1 MYKKVQ
7 GNGSITI
14 PAKMR
19 HRLGIEPHAAM
30 ELVEGEDGS
39 VIFRPYQPV
48 CIFCGNRESVSV
60 VKGVQMCRECYDRVR
75 RD

>member
-19 HRLGIEPHAAM
+19 HRLGIEPHVAM
-30 ELVEGEDGS
+30 ELSEGEHGE
-39 VIFRPYQPV
+39 VIFKPYQPT
-48 CIFCGNRESVSV
+48 CIFCQSTEGVAII
-60 VKGVQMCRECYDRVR
+60 KGVQMCRECYQKVR